1 MMKVNFNVMGAN
13 DKTVTYGRPA
23 LNP

>member
-13 DKTVTYGRPA
+13 DKTVTYGRPT